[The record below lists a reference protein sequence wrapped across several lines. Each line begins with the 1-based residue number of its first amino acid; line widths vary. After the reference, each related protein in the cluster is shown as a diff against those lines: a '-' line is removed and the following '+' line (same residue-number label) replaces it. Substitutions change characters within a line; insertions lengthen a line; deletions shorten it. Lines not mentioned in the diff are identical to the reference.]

1 VITDMELAQSIDRLS
16 EIQRVVITLFYLE
29 EKRVDEV
36 ARMLGMPEGTVKS
49 HLHRARLALG
59 EMMKETR

>member
-1 VITDMELAQSIDRLS
+1 MELDQCLKRLS
-16 EIQRVVITLFYLE
+16 KTHRTVITLFYLQ

-59 EMMKETR
+59 EIMKETR